1 VTIIAKGT
9 EVSGALIID
18 GNIRVDGV
26 IRGDITAT
34 DGVEV
39 GKTGVVVGT
48 TIQSKTAV
56 IHGRVEGHLIAGQHI
71 TLGGKA
77 KLLGDIKTGNLI
89 IEEGAI
95 FHGNSTMM
103 KEEQPKGKE

>member
-1 VTIIAKGT
+1 
-9 EVSGALIID
+9 
-18 GNIRVDGV
+18 
-26 IRGDITAT
+26 
-34 DGVEV
+34 
-39 GKTGVVVGT
+39 
-48 TIQSKTAV
+48 
-56 IHGRVEGHLIAGQHI
+56 VEGHLIAGQHI

-95 FHGNSTMM
+95 FHGNSIMM

>member
-1 VTIIAKGT
+1 MTIIAKGT

-18 GNIRVDGV
+18 GNIRIDGV

-48 TIQSKTAV
+48 TIQSKTA
-56 IHGRVEGHLIAGQHI
+56 IIYGRVEGHLIAPQHI

-77 KLLGDIKTGNLI
+77 KLLGDIKTGNLV